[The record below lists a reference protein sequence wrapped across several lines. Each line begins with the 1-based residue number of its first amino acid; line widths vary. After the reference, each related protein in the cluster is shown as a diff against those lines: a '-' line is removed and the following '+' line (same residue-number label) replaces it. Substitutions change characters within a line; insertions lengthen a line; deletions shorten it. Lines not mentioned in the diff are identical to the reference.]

1 MKMSVRRIG
10 LGSLGKMG
18 CLLGTVAAF
27 LPSLLCGLLATGSA
41 VLLRRWL
48 ESWQEASL
56 GFELPLVG
64 EQFLTFDV
72 VELLRL
78 ERLLSFLETVT
89 PASAVTLAL
98 VVLALAVVS
107 GLLLAV
113 IVTLVGLAYNMV
125 ASATGGL
132 VVELKPIAGQERQP
146 AREPSE
152 PPGTGQEA

>member
-27 LPSLLCGLLATGSA
+27 LPSLLCGLLATGAA
-41 VLLRRWL
+41 VALHRWL
-48 ESWQEASL
+48 ASWQEASL

-64 EQFLTFDV
+64 EQSLTFDL

-78 ERLLSFLETVT
+78 EGVLSFLDTVT
-89 PASAVTLAL
+89 AASALTLILA
-98 VVLALAVVS
+98 VLALAVVS
-107 GLLLAV
+107 GLLLAL
-113 IVTLVGLAYNMV
+113 IVTLVGLAYNLV

-132 VVELKPIAGQERQP
+132 VVEMKPLAGQKPPLE
-146 AREPSE
+146 EPSK
-152 PPGTGQEA
+152 PATG